1 MKLIETF
8 NGRKSSK
15 KSKIFSLILIEV
27 LVELAYALIWTSSF
41 QNNIF
46 CDYVRFAFRS
56 YSNIPSSDEN
66 SHSELFF
73 YKFSS
78 QSNKLD
84 YTDKIEII
92 FSLILDFK
100 TILFIAILARW
111 YLIGL
116 SVKRLLKEKEVFY

>member
-1 MKLIETF
+1 MKLIEAF
-8 NGRKSSK
+8 NGRKACK

-27 LVELAYALIWTSSF
+27 LVELACALIWASSL
-41 QNNIF
+41 QNNII
-46 CDYVRFAFRS
+46 CDYVRFAFRG
-56 YSNIPSSDEN
+56 YPNIPSSDEN

-100 TILFIAILARW
+100 TILLIAILARW

-116 SVKRLLKEKEVFY
+116 NVKRLLKEKEVFY